1 MNTQRPATKITR
13 QTGSGKHPEPDL
25 SAPDVLRQALA
36 ALERYLRLPQS
47 PEADYGPAEIFS
59 VLLYAGAHRTTVE
72 QGCAAL
78 EAAPHPNTVRNAA
91 AAVEVAELEEQ
102 LNQALAQSLPKRWG
116 KQPLEVAVDL
126 KLIPYYGDPHEGEEE
141 FIVNGQPRQ
150 GTTTFFGYASLY
162 VIKRDRRYTL
172 AVVAV
177 RRGEGMRGV
186 LRRLWRYW
194 RKLGLRL
201 RCLYLDREFY
211 SVAVLRWLLGQE
223 LPFVMAAPR
232 KGKRGGINGLIQRQ
246 GPGVWPY
253 TLRSPK
259 DGSVT
264 VQVAVVGKYLNGRR
278 GKHGRKCYAFLIHR
292 FPFAT
297 SALWKKYRTRFGI
310 ESAHRVWEQARA
322 RTASRRAGLRLLLLG
337 IAVLLHNLWVWL
349 KWTALSW
356 PRRGPGGRQ
365 VWNKGLPFRRLLL
378 FLARAIER
386 RLGAVTALFLPV
398 SPA

>member
-1 MNTQRPATKITR
+1 
-13 QTGSGKHPEPDL
+13 
-25 SAPDVLRQALA
+25 
-36 ALERYLRLPQS
+36 
-47 PEADYGPAEIFS
+47 
-59 VLLYAGAHRTTVE
+59 VLLYAGAHRTTIE

-91 AAVEVAELEEQ
+91 AAVEVAELEDQ

-141 FIVNGQPRQ
+141 FIAHGQPKQ

-162 VIKRDRRYTL
+162 VIKKNRRYTL
-172 AVVAV
+172 ALVAV
-177 RRGEGMRGV
+177 RQGEGMRGV
-186 LRRLWRYW
+186 LRRLWSYW
-194 RKLGLRL
+194 GQLGLGL

-211 SVAVLRWLLGQE
+211 SVAVLRWLLE
-223 LPFVMAAPR
+223 KDLPFVMAAPK
-232 KGKRGGINGLIQRQ
+232 KGKRGGINGLIAQK

-253 TLRSPK
+253 TVRSPK
-259 DGSVT
+259 AGSVT

-278 GKHGRKCYAFLIHR
+278 GKHGRQCYAFVIHR

-310 ESAHRVWEQARA
+310 ESSHRVWEQARA

-356 PRRGPGGRQ
+356 PRRGPGGR
-365 VWNKGLPFRRLLL
+365 VIWDKGLPFRRLLL
-378 FLARAIER
+378 FLARAIET
-386 RLGAVTALFLPV
+386 RLGAVATLFLPV
-398 SPA
+398 CPA